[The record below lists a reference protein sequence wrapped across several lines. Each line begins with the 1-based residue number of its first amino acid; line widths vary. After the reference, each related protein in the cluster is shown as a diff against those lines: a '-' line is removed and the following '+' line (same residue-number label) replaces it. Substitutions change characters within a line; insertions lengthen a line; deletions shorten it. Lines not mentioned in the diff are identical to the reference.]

1 MEPITISG
9 LPDFIDAVCKAKESL
24 RRDKGLHNEV
34 LLFRGQDNKNFSLLP
49 SIARGRRG
57 AADISIFNDE
67 RNLIERAKYKLPH
80 LFRNDM
86 CPIEL
91 LALLQHHGIPTRLLD
106 ITENALVALYFAA
119 CSGEKDGE
127 VILFKHNELDVANYP
142 VVNAIADS
150 YRFSKG
156 SIHSLSLFY
165 CDVIT
170 QPYFLEQ
177 KLTNEICHS
186 TDEQGGEWIAECCE
200 KLHFVYSPNHS
211 LRQQVQRGRYIL
223 FPNHIE
229 TYNASKFF
237 ESYIDE
243 IPKDHENIIGRIYI
257 PQALKPK
264 IIDGLSIL
272 GISEE
277 TLFCDNTDMVCKS
290 IVNQFQSRYKEVSPC
305 LT

>member
-24 RRDKGLHNEV
+24 KRDKWQHNEIV
-34 LLFRGQDNKNFSLLP
+34 LFRGQADKNYSLLP
-49 SIARGRRG
+49 SIVRDRKGVV
-57 AADISIFNDE
+57 DSSIFDDE
-67 RNLIERAKYKLPH
+67 RNLIEMAKYKLPH

-86 CPIEL
+86 YPIEL

-119 CSGEKDGE
+119 CNGEKDGE

-150 YRFSKG
+150 CRFSKG
-156 SIHSLSLFY
+156 SFRPLSLFY
-165 CDVIT
+165 RDVIT

-186 TDEQGGEWIAECCE
+186 TDEQGGEWIAECCKE
-200 KLHFVYSPNHS
+200 LLFVHSPNHS

-223 FPNHIE
+223 FANRIDTFNE
-229 TYNASKFF
+229 SKLFTSF
-237 ESYIDE
+237 IDE

-257 PQALKPK
+257 PQALKSK

-290 IVNQFQSRYKEVSPC
+290 VVDQFQSRYKEVSPC

>member
-1 MEPITISG
+1 MEPITIFG

-24 RRDKGLHNEV
+24 KRDQGLHNEV
-34 LLFRGQDNKNFSLLP
+34 LLFRGQDNKDYSLLP
-49 SIARGRRG
+49 SIARGRKH
-57 AADISIFNDE
+57 ACDCTIFGDE
-67 RNLIERAKYKLPH
+67 RNLIEMAKYKLPH

-86 CPIEL
+86 YPIEL

-119 CSGEKDGE
+119 CSGENDGE
-127 VILFKHNELDVANYP
+127 VILFKHNERDVANYP

-150 YRFSKG
+150 YRLSFG
-156 SIHSLSLFY
+156 SLVELDSLF
-165 CDVIT
+165 DKVII

-177 KLTNEICHS
+177 RNTLEKYFTTAISKES
-186 TDEQGGEWIAECCE
+186 WIAECCKE
-200 KLHFVYSPNHS
+200 LLFVHSPNHS

-223 FPNHIE
+223 FPNHIK

-257 PQALKPK
+257 PQALKSK